1 MSVARDLHR
10 KLEAYHAQVYFVP
23 EAGEEYEKLGVD
35 QAPMGYFAS
44 RSAAMGAVSAG
55 TVAAMFFNFNSS
67 PGGHRDP
74 RGLEPDD
81 ARRAGRGPMP
91 RRRSS
96 VATDPRRRGRRA
108 RDDRGG
114 PARTHR
120 DRRAPEGRPLYAA
133 HAGLDWP
140 SEPHLVLW
148 HATTLLREFR
158 GDGHIAA
165 LVAAE
170 IDGPEAVVM
179 HAAMGDGAVPPDA
192 AAHARLERR
201 RLVGRRGPSSRPWAA
216 RRRRQLTA
224 TRPGAPPGGR
234 RPHRRAAG
242 APWARSASTIA
253 SASARSAAATAR
265 PSPARA
271 RSAGLVSAFEPFRTQ
286 MARTDTDGT
295 GWPFWAPS
303 DLATVEAALDLA
315 ELAAGDRFVDLGCGD
330 GQVLVA
336 AARRGALVLGVEI
349 DEELAGH
356 AREALAANGS
366 RATCSSPTS
375 SNSTWRRTSS
385 SPISLGTLQRLT
397 PALRQLPHARL
408 VTVDFEVPDLVA
420 DVVAGSAHL
429 YRMPGV
435 DRGRVEVGWSHA
447 GSLVVT
453 VANVATLSVP
463 RSATRA
469 GPSMSRSRPA
479 VGRGTFRPGLDHA
492 EPGQPLAIDIRW
504 CRMPRAP

>member
-55 TVAAMFFNFNSS
+55 TVAAMFFNFNPN

-148 HATTLLREFR
+148 HAITLLREFR
-158 GDGHIAA
+158 GDDHIAA

-179 HAAMGDGAVPPDA
+179 HAAMGDGVPSRRMPQLTRAWSDDDWSAAEDRLRGRGLLDDA
-192 AAHARLERR
+192 
-201 RLVGRRGPSSRPWAA
+201 GSSPA
-216 RRRRQLTA
+216 RRAHRQAVEDRTDSSPERA
-224 TRPGAPPGGR
+224 VGALGVDDCQRLGEIGGR
-234 RPHRRAAG
+234 YSAA
-242 APWARSASTIA
+242 IA
-253 SASARSAAATAR
+253 SAGTFS
-265 PSPARA
+265 RA
-271 RSAGLVSAFEPFRTQ
+271 R
-286 MARTDTDGT
+286 
-295 GWPFWAPS
+295 
-303 DLATVEAALDLA
+303 
-315 ELAAGDRFVDLGCGD
+315 
-330 GQVLVA
+330 
-336 AARRGALVLGVEI
+336 
-349 DEELAGH
+349 
-356 AREALAANGS
+356 
-366 RATCSSPTS
+366 
-375 SNSTWRRTSS
+375 
-385 SPISLGTLQRLT
+385 
-397 PALRQLPHARL
+397 
-408 VTVDFEVPDLVA
+408 
-420 DVVAGSAHL
+420 
-429 YRMPGV
+429 
-435 DRGRVEVGWSHA
+435 
-447 GSLVVT
+447 
-453 VANVATLSVP
+453 
-463 RSATRA
+463 
-469 GPSMSRSRPA
+469 
-479 VGRGTFRPGLDHA
+479 
-492 EPGQPLAIDIRW
+492 
-504 CRMPRAP
+504 